1 MRYYSPLIQLSK
13 TLALSASLL
22 AIAAGA
28 DRPVDY
34 TAVQES
40 PSDRVVVTQE
50 ADSQGAGGVAEQ
62 LTESSA
68 ATAAVAPERTQGS
81 AGNGLAKST
90 LLKSTATA
98 NGTLASDA
106 AAQAKSAQADKKQ
119 QEAANEAMK
128 NAYKGVFYAN
138 NFSYLD
144 NPNYNGPYFI
154 GDDLKGMADGK
165 LDVGGEYRTRY
176 HHENNMRGLGLTGR
190 DDAFWL
196 SRLRLFSNYRVTENI
211 RFYGEYLYADSGGED
226 YAPRPIEENRGEAQ
240 NLFFDAKLY
249 DSGAGTVSA
258 RLGRQE
264 LLFGEQ
270 RLISPLDWA
279 NTRRTFDGY
288 RLTYASREFDG
299 DLFYTNPVNR
309 VSATGGTNQ
318 WDSSNNDRSFYGA
331 YLTRKDWDVGT
342 VDAYYLGYDDQQADF
357 SYHTLGS
364 RLSGSGEYLMYEL
377 EGGVQFGDNSNGSSH
392 NATFVTGGLGRKMD
406 LCAGGHPWKP
416 TLWAYYDYASGGTSE
431 LVSRGDDGF
440 DHLYPL
446 AHKYL
451 GFMDLFGRR
460 NIHDVNM
467 QFSTPMGSRVNLL
480 VWYHYFFLDQATTPY
495 GVGMAPFNA
504 GNTAGSRDLGHEID
518 FLATVNLDARNSF
531 LLGYSFFGAGR
542 YYDTTAGVPTNADAD
557 FFYAQYQTRF

>member
-1 MRYYSPLIQLSK
+1 MRYYFRLIQLSK
-13 TLALSASLL
+13 TIGLSASLL
-22 AIAAGA
+22 SIAAGA
-28 DRPVDY
+28 DRPIDY
-34 TAVQES
+34 NALQGS
-40 PSDRVVVTQE
+40 PSDRVIVEQAAQPETPRPSE
-50 ADSQGAGGVAEQ
+50 GA
-62 LTESSA
+62 A
-68 ATAAVAPERTQGS
+68 ATGP
-81 AGNGLAKST
+81 AKST
-90 LLKSTATA
+90 LPGSTATA
-98 NGTLASDA
+98 DRAIASDA
-106 AAQAKSAQADKKQ
+106 AGQAKSAQADKKQ
-119 QEAANEAMK
+119 QEALGDAMK

-288 RLTYASREFDG
+288 RLTYASKEFDG

-309 VSATGGTNQ
+309 VPATGGTNQ

-331 YLTRKDWDVGT
+331 YLSRKDWDVGT

-377 EGGVQFGDNSNGSSH
+377 EGGVQFGDNSNGSNH

-406 LCAGGHPWKP
+406 LCVGGKAWKP
-416 TLWAYYDYASGGTSE
+416 TLWAYYDYASGGNSQ

-446 AHKYL
+446 SHKYL

-460 NIHDVNM
+460 NIHDANI

-518 FLATVNLDARNSF
+518 FLATVNMDARNSL

>member
-1 MRYYSPLIQLSK
+1 MRCCSRWFQLSW
-13 TLALSASLL
+13 TLGLSVTLFSVTT
-22 AIAAGA
+22 GA
-28 DRPVDY
+28 DRPTNY
-34 TAVQES
+34 NAEQES
-40 PSDRVVVTQE
+40 PSDRAVVEQSVKAETE
-50 ADSQGAGGVAEQ
+50 ASQLSEAPAAGGGAETKLPQ
-62 LTESSA
+62 SSA
-68 ATAAVAPERTQGS
+68 EAERVVASE
-81 AGNGLAKST
+81 
-90 LLKSTATA
+90 
-98 NGTLASDA
+98 A
-106 AAQAKSAQADKKQ
+106 AAQAKSAQVNKKQ
-119 QEAANEAMK
+119 EEALNEAMK

-144 NPNYNGPYFI
+144 DPNYNGPHFV
-154 GDDLKGMADGK
+154 GDGLKGVADGK
-165 LDVGGEYRTRY
+165 LDLGGEYRTRY

-190 DDAFWL
+190 DDEFWL

-211 RFYGEYLYADSGGED
+211 RFYGEYLYADSGGETF
-226 YAPRPIEENRGEAQ
+226 APRPIEENRGEAQ

-264 LLFGEQ
+264 LLLGEQ
-270 RLISPLDWA
+270 RLVSPLDWA

-288 RLTYASREFDG
+288 RLTYASKEVDG

-309 VSATGGTNQ
+309 VPATGGTNQ

-331 YLTRKDWDVGT
+331 YLSRKDWAVGT

-364 RLSGSGEYLMYEL
+364 RLSGSGEHLMYEL
-377 EGGVQFGDNSNGSSH
+377 EGGVQFGSNSNSSRH
-392 NATFVTGGLGRKMD
+392 NATFITGGLGRKMD
-406 LCAGGHPWKP
+406 LRVGGKAWKP
-416 TLWAYYDYASGGTSE
+416 TLWAYYDYASGGNSE
-431 LVSRGDDGF
+431 LVSRGDNGF
-440 DHLYPL
+440 DHLFPL
-446 AHKYL
+446 GHKYL

-467 QFSTPMGSRVNLL
+467 QFSTALGSRVNLL

-495 GVGMAPFNA
+495 GLGMEPFNG

-518 FLATVNLDARNSF
+518 VLATVNLDARNSF

-542 YYDTTAGVPTNADAD
+542 YYDTTLGVPTAADAD